1 MSTILKRPVETEVAS
16 ERLNLRIAP
25 AAKILIRRAAK
36 LRKYSLSDFVVRSS
50 QDAAEAVLAEQTR
63 FVLPQAQW
71 LAFNAALDAPAK
83 TIPALKRLMTE
94 PSVFE
99 AS

>member
-1 MSTILKRPVETEVAS
+1 MSKRPVETEVAS

-25 AAKILIRRAAK
+25 VKILIRRAAK
-36 LRKYSLSDFVVRSS
+36 LRKYSLTDFVVRSS
-50 QDAAEAVLAEQTR
+50 QEAAEAVLAEQTR
-63 FVLPQAQW
+63 FDLPKAQW

-83 TIPALKRLMTE
+83 EIPELKLLLTE

-99 AS
+99 AR